1 MANLNEYENLISVHT
16 LINPPIKK
24 CFNLL
29 KIERSK
35 IPLAQKRIKLKMK
48 NKRIQSYVIKSI
60 NVFLQVLET
69 KKNTTY

>member
-35 IPLAQKRIKLKMK
+35 IALAQTRIKLKEK
-48 NKRIQSYVIKSI
+48 EKESKFR
-60 NVFLQVLET
+60 L
-69 KKNTTY
+69 